1 MASSAVGRWLAIAM
15 VAILLAAP
23 PAALALND
31 AQQLVV
37 EAWKLVNLSYVD
49 PQQLEA
55 LGWRRVRQRTLEKP
69 ITTSVQAYDAI
80 EAMLAPLGDPY
91 TRLLRPDDYSVL
103 RSSTQGTV
111 SGVGLQLALRGQ
123 DQTIVVIA
131 PLDGS
136 PAAQAEIASG
146 SEVLRVDGDSTRD
159 LGLEGTAA
167 RLRGPAGTDVLV
179 TVRGPEGG
187 DRDILLP
194 RREVNLQPVRF
205 RILNQG
211 GRAVGYLRITQFS
224 DSVPQLVRNALLESG
239 EPFEALILD
248 LRNNSGGLVSAGVA
262 VASDLLDGTVIVE
275 TADRGGIEARQQ
287 AAAGTIYDGPLLTL
301 VNGGTAS
308 AAEILAGA
316 LQDQG
321 RSTLV
326 GSRTF
331 GKGLIQTLISL
342 GDGSGMAVT
351 VARYLTPAGH
361 DIQNR
366 GIPPDQPLAEPE
378 PLDPGGPGD
387 IWLSQALELLG
398 PGGSPAGQAPPP

>member
-49 PQQLEA
+49 PQQLET
-55 LGWRRVRQRTLEKP
+55 LGWRKVRQRTLEKP

-146 SEVLRVDGDSTRD
+146 SEVLRVDGDSTQD

-275 TADRGGIEARQQ
+275 TADRGGH
-287 AAAGTIYDGPLLTL
+287 
-301 VNGGTAS
+301 
-308 AAEILAGA
+308 
-316 LQDQG
+316 
-321 RSTLV
+321 RSP
-326 GSRTF
+326 
-331 GKGLIQTLISL
+331 
-342 GDGSGMAVT
+342 
-351 VARYLTPAGH
+351 PAG
-361 DIQNR
+361 R
-366 GIPPDQPLAEPE
+366 GRDDLRRPAA
-378 PLDPGGPGD
+378 DPC
-387 IWLSQALELLG
+387 ERRN
-398 PGGSPAGQAPPP
+398 GQRR